1 MEYVYVGAIIGLCL
15 LNLWAYR
22 RGLKDGLALNQGKPI
37 EPIQNPVK
45 SFVEFREKA
54 TEKKEVKQANT
65 AQLEG
70 FANLMAYD
78 GTDQTKVGEK

>member
-1 MEYVYVGAIIGLCL
+1 MEYIYTGAIIGLCL

-37 EPIQNPVK
+37 EPIQNPISAIVK
-45 SFVEFREKA
+45 HVEA
-54 TEKKEVKQANT
+54 AAEKKEIKTANDLMS
-65 AQLEG
+65 QGL
-70 FANLMAYD
+70 ANMIAYD